1 MEFYEDM
8 FWLMKT
14 LFTENKTVRLSD
26 LKRRYAE
33 MGYEK
38 RWNSIIPKELYEK
51 LYVNFRKD
59 LHIGDDGEIKTGV
72 SEKWRQEIENDI
84 RYRKFSSQYKY
95 NPSKINQLALM
106 AIWCIEQQ

>member
-14 LFTENKTVRLSD
+14 LLTENKTVRLSD

-72 SEKWRQEIENDI
+72 SEKWGQEIENDI